1 MPNLLS
7 QDGHN
12 WFLHSFLLKTF
23 RYTLPTLGNYSPY
36 LMYAKLVQI
45 SKALLDRTL
54 GKITYDKN
62 QLQTVIYEC
71 LHVVVGTVATVGQ
84 NRPD

>member
-1 MPNLLS
+1 
-7 QDGHN
+7 
-12 WFLHSFLLKTF
+12 
-23 RYTLPTLGNYSPY
+23 
-36 LMYAKLVQI
+36 MYAKLVQI